1 MLLGRH
7 MTHRKHTVIALLCAS
22 LGFFLLAAPA
32 RLSADDAKVKED
44 VESLRQEN
52 SELKKLIR
60 QQGAVIE
67 KLNERVDNLEKK
79 SSADGSSDAAK
90 PGDAGT
96 KSGFSLGR
104 VRISGEGGVG
114 LFDSQANGM
123 FPNSEFR
130 VDEAKLFVE
139 TPLWN
144 EVYFF
149 SELNLASRH
158 YDELDMEVGELYVD
172 FENVSQLW
180 GCDGQMS
187 IRVGRLDIPFGEEYL
202 SRDAIDNPLI
212 SHSLADL
219 WGVDEG
225 IEFYGAF
232 GPVSYVL
239 AVQNGGVPVARDFNS
254 DKSVAL
260 RIAVDPTPWLHLSI
274 SGMRTGDLDAED
286 DYASEL
292 WIGGGWF
299 RSIGSVATREFHA
312 ELAQGD
318 VAVKFSR
325 GHVKAFGGYARYDDN
340 DPLADNQRDFFYY
353 SVEAM
358 CDVTKKLYAAARFS
372 QIFADDG
379 YPLPG
384 NGDLG
389 YYYFFPAPPAEDLW
403 RLSLGLGWRFSENLI
418 LKTEY
423 SFEGGQ
429 ESGDND
435 RDKVNFFGAEAAFK
449 F

>member
-1 MLLGRH
+1 
-7 MTHRKHTVIALLCAS
+7 MTHQNHSVIAVCA
-22 LGFFLLAAPA
+22 GIGIFLLAAPV
-32 RLSADDAKVKED
+32 RLPADDAKVKED

-52 SELKKLIR
+52 AELKKLVK

-67 KLNERVDNLEKK
+67 KLNERMDNLEKN
-79 SSADGSSDAAK
+79 STSRAQSADAK
-90 PGDAGT
+90 LGAGE
-96 KSGFSLGR
+96 KSTGFSLGK
-104 VRISGEGGVG
+104 VRISGEGAVG
-114 LFDSQANGM
+114 IFDSQANGV

-139 TPLWN
+139 TPVWN
-144 EVYFF
+144 DVYFF
-149 SELNLASRH
+149 SELNLATRH
-158 YDELDMEVGELYVD
+158 YDELDVEVGELYVD

-180 GCDGQMS
+180 GRDGQMN

-202 SRDAIDNPLI
+202 TRDAIDNPLI
-212 SHSLADL
+212 SHSLTDL

-225 IEFYGAF
+225 IEIYGAF

-239 AVQNGGVPVARDFNS
+239 AVQNGGVPVARDFNA

-260 RIAVDPTPWLHLSI
+260 RIACDPTPWLHLSV
-274 SGMRTGDLDAED
+274 SGMRTGDLDAND

-299 RSIGSVATREFHA
+299 RSIGSPATRELHA
-312 ELAQGD
+312 ELVQGD
-318 VAVKFSR
+318 VVVKFSR
-325 GHVKAFGGYARYDDN
+325 GHVSTFGGYAHYDDN
-340 DPLADNQRDFFYY
+340 DPLGNNQRDFYYY
-353 SVEAM
+353 SVEGV
-358 CDVTKKLYAAARFS
+358 CDVTKKLYAVARFS
-372 QIFADDG
+372 QIFVDDG

-384 NGDLG
+384 NGDLD
-389 YYYFFPAPPAEDLW
+389 YYFFFPAPPAEDLW

-423 SFEGGQ
+423 SFEGGN
-429 ESGDND
+429 EAGGND